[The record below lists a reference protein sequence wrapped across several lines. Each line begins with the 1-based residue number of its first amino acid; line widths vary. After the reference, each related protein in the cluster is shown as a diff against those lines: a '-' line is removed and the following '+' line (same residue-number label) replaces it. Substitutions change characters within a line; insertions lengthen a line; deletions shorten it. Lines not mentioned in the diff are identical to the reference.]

1 MIVNFE
7 KTDHYGVVEVY
18 LIVTKE
24 IKDYTK
30 DMGPV
35 NAIKLVINNKMIYHF
50 YIYLEIFEEGSL
62 TQPHDI
68 CTLPLI
74 QKMNDSNF
82 FIYKDISNYSTYRKS
97 IGFDC
102 KSVVHCVVP
111 SDTVRYY

>member
-1 MIVNFE
+1 MELLSTLINANFTSLIVNFE

-24 IKDYTK
+24 IIDYTK

-35 NAIKLVINNKMIYHF
+35 DAIKLVLNNKMIYHC

-74 QKMNDSNF
+74 QK
-82 FIYKDISNYSTYRKS
+82 
-97 IGFDC
+97 
-102 KSVVHCVVP
+102 
-111 SDTVRYY
+111 

>member
-1 MIVNFE
+1 MNGGDRNLELLSTLINANFTSLIVNFE

-24 IKDYTK
+24 IIDYTK

-35 NAIKLVINNKMIYHF
+35 DAIKLVLNNNMIYHC

-74 QKMNDSNF
+74 QK
-82 FIYKDISNYSTYRKS
+82 
-97 IGFDC
+97 
-102 KSVVHCVVP
+102 
-111 SDTVRYY
+111 